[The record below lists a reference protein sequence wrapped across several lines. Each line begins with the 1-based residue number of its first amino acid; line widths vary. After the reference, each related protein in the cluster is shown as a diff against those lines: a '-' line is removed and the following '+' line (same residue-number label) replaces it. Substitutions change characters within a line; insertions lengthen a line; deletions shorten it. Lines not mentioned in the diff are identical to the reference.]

1 MSKHLRQGDRVITIA
16 GNDKGKT
23 GKIVSRKGDR
33 VVVEGVNVRK
43 KHVKRTSQ
51 SQPGTIIEREMPIH
65 ISNVSAV
72 NESGSP
78 VKLKVRFNAQKEK
91 ELFYKDGS
99 KEVLFRAVK
108 TSK

>member
-23 GKIVSRKGDR
+23 GKILSRKDDR
-33 VVVEGVNVRK
+33 VVVEGINVRK

-51 SQPGTIIEREMPIH
+51 TQAGTIIEREMPFH

-72 NESGSP
+72 NESGAP
-78 VKLKVRFNAQKEK
+78 VKLKVRFNAQNEK
-91 ELFYKDGS
+91 ELFYKDGN